1 MTTEINKEFE
11 TAVAE
16 GYKGT
21 RSEFIASK
29 KKKRDYFSE
38 AFNLLVLSGILTLLF
53 SVAGNAFVEYYI
65 NKTSTKLEYWLI
77 VNSSVLVGLLGAHNI
92 FKRKD
97 A

>member
-11 TAVAE
+11 TAVAD
-16 GYKGT
+16 GFKGT
-21 RSEFIASK
+21 RNEFIASK

-38 AFNLLVLSGILTLLF
+38 IINIVILSAVLTVLI
-53 SVAGNAFVEYYI
+53 SVIGSAFVDYYI
-65 NKTSTKLEYWLI
+65 NHTSSKLEYWGI
-77 VNSSVLVGLLGAHNI
+77 VNSSVLVAILGAHNV